1 MFSDLRNT
9 LAEIKEFKRL
19 PDEKKEIVFYSEIDS
34 YYSHF
39 KPIIDSLIKKG
50 YSKNIAYLCS
60 SKTDPG
66 LKLSKMGIPAFNI
79 QNDYLRTGLLNSI
92 KTKVL
97 LMSTPDLQSFQIKRS
112 VYPVHYVYIH
122 HSMISTHMGYQKNAF
137 DHFDTVFCVGPYQK
151 IETRA
156 HEKFYGLK
164 QKNLIEHGYSKLD
177 QILSKNSESKK
188 QSGNRTVL
196 LAPSWGEHCIIE
208 TIGEE
213 VIQNLLDNNLKVI
226 VRPHPQT
233 IRLNKKIIAKIRNLF
248 DSNDNFYFDDDVTSS
263 TSLYESNLM
272 ISDWSGAALEYAFG
286 LKKPV
291 LFIDVK
297 RKINNK
303 DYKDLDIEPIEVS
316 IRDKIGSIL
325 SMEDISQI
333 GKESDYLIKN
343 AQIHY
348 EKITRL
354 CEKYIFNIGH
364 SGDAGA
370 DELIKIL
377 KST

>member
-1 MFSDLRNT
+1 
-9 LAEIKEFKRL
+9 
-19 PDEKKEIVFYSEIDS
+19 
-34 YYSHF
+34 
-39 KPIIDSLIKKG
+39 
-50 YSKNIAYLCS
+50 
-60 SKTDPG
+60 
-66 LKLSKMGIPAFNI
+66 
-79 QNDYLRTGLLNSI
+79 
-92 KTKVL
+92 
-97 LMSTPDLQSFQIKRS
+97 
-112 VYPVHYVYIH
+112 
-122 HSMISTHMGYQKNAF
+122 
-137 DHFDTVFCVGPYQK
+137 
-151 IETRA
+151 
-156 HEKFYGLK
+156 
-164 QKNLIEHGYSKLD
+164 
-177 QILSKNSESKK
+177 
-188 QSGNRTVL
+188 
-196 LAPSWGEHCIIE
+196 
-208 TIGEE
+208 
-213 VIQNLLDNNLKVI
+213 
-226 VRPHPQT
+226 
-233 IRLNKKIIAKIRNLF
+233 
-248 DSNDNFYFDDDVTSS
+248 
-263 TSLYESNLM
+263 M